1 MDRGSRT
8 GDNPDALSEHDTTSA
23 GSAVSD
29 TTRDLPTQP
38 PDGATASSGT
48 AGAPAPNAAAPA
60 VPAIGQEFGPVQLL
74 SELGRGA
81 AGVVFLG
88 HHKLLARSVAVKCLM
103 GGAGAWGEG
112 GRRFVEEARAA
123 AAVQHANLT
132 QIYHADVVGDT
143 PFLIME
149 YVDGPT
155 LAGLL
160 AHAGRMSPG
169 LARGVMAEVAGAVGE
184 LHDRGLIHRD
194 LKPSNVLLDRQ
205 GRVRVSDFGLAV
217 RRATFASLATAAAEV
232 AGTPAYMA
240 PEMFE
245 GRVSPRSDIY
255 AMGVMMCQ
263 LIIGSP
269 PFMGSF
275 EEVVE
280 EHRSKPLPM
289 DALRGAGVDEAML
302 DLLERATHKQFLYRY
317 KTAHEFRRALAALGT
332 DAAESRRELARLIV
346 SMRSGTAQQG
356 APATPA
362 SATISGEPGSSYAQ
376 TIARLATM
384 KRERRSSSP
393 AMPLPAPPPLTF
405 GATVPDATSLP
416 LPAPVAAS
424 AGESAGVPVA
434 RVAQEPYF
442 VPKSR
447 RPGILTA
454 LCITG
459 IVAATF
465 GLAGVLTTASM
476 VAGLEVHPAD
486 ALGGPRRWA
495 VALDVVNVVLI
506 VLPLVGSIAALR
518 LTRWARPMLL
528 AYAFAEL
535 AWQVFNVVLGFR
547 VLLPRF
553 MEKMQALKLSTPE
566 QTQQMFLNMRTE
578 LAIMLIARCVLACA
592 FAVAV
597 VIVLHRPLVKLALG
611 GKEPRP

>member
-1 MDRGSRT
+1 M
-8 GDNPDALSEHDTTSA
+8 SEHDTTWA
-23 GSAVSD
+23 GPAVSD

-38 PDGATASSGT
+38 PDGAASSNIP
-48 AGAPAPNAAAPA
+48 GAPAPDVDASA
-60 VPAIGQEFGPVQLL
+60 VPAVGQEFGPVQLL

-88 HHKLLARSVAVKCLM
+88 HHKLLGRSVAVKCLM

-132 QIYHADVVGDT
+132 QIYHADVVRDT

-184 LHDRGLIHRD
+184 LRDRGLIHRD

-217 RRATFASLATAAAEV
+217 RRATFATLATAAAEV

-263 LIIGSP
+263 LIIGRP
-269 PFMGSF
+269 PFVGSF
-275 EEVVE
+275 EQVVE
-280 EHRSKPLPM
+280 EHRSKPLPV
-289 DALRGAGVDEAML
+289 DTLRGAGVDDATL

-317 KTAHEFRRALAALGT
+317 KTAHEFRRALAALGV
-332 DAAESRRELARLIV
+332 DAAESQRELARLIV
-346 SMRSGTAQQG
+346 SMRSGTAHG
-356 APATPA
+356 AQVTPA
-362 SATISGEPGSSYAQ
+362 GTTISGEPGSSYAQ

-393 AMPLPAPPPLTF
+393 AVPLPAPPPLTF
-405 GATVPDATSLP
+405 VAAVPVDTPLP
-416 LPAPVAAS
+416 LPAPLAAS
-424 AGESAGVPVA
+424 AGESAVIPVA
-434 RVAQEPYF
+434 RVVREPYF
-442 VPKSR
+442 VPTSQ

-459 IVAATF
+459 IVVATL
-465 GLAGVLTTASM
+465 GIAGVIVTASM
-476 VAGLEVHPAD
+476 VPGLKTHPAD

-495 VALDVVNVVLI
+495 VALDAVNAVLI
-506 VLPLVGSIAALR
+506 VLPLAGSIAAFR
-518 LTRWARPMLL
+518 LKRWARRMLL
-528 AYAFAEL
+528 AYAFAEV

-553 MEKMQALKLSTPE
+553 LETMQTGIKFTSPE
-566 QTQQMFLNMRTE
+566 QAQEVLLNTRNG
-578 LAIMLIARCVLACA
+578 LAMMLIARCVLGCA
-592 FAVAV
+592 FAFAAI
-597 VIVLHRPLVKLALG
+597 IVLRRPLVKLALG
-611 GKEPRP
+611 AK